1 MKTEHN
7 YAWLKQFCGD
17 LYDKTLLPF
26 ATKMPGYEIPW
37 YAATNGARAV
47 ILQYLDGPRGL
58 KEDFGEG
65 PNLSALLAKENIDSR
80 MTSRQ
85 GIIDLYP
92 PMEKV
97 ECPKCNGRGTWAC
110 STCDGNGKKWVECQD
125 CGHEHECVCD
135 ECKKG
140 VVTCNECNGEKTV
153 WKESAET
160 WTKKVLGIRIDGR
173 LLVPVLASFDDV
185 EVGACRV
192 NVSSGLVP
200 TQALKVSGA
209 TWAVMVCER
218 TL

>member
-26 ATKMPGYEIPW
+26 AVKMPGYEVPW

-47 ILQYLDGPRGL
+47 VLQYLDGPRGP

-92 PMEKV
+92 QMEKV
-97 ECPKCNGRGTWAC
+97 ECPKCNGKGTWSC
-110 STCDGNGKKWVECQD
+110 SACDGNGKKLVECQD
-125 CGHEHECVCD
+125 CGHEHECVCN

-140 VVTCNECNGEKTV
+140 VVICDECNGEKTT
-153 WKESAET
+153 WKESAEH
-160 WTKKVLGIRIDGR
+160 WKKKVLGIWIDGR
-173 LLVPVLASFDDV
+173 LLVPVLDSFDDH

-209 TWAVMVCER
+209 TWTVMVCER
-218 TL
+218 AE